1 MITTRK
7 NKHEYVTTIYIT
19 SDGQEFGIRSDAE
32 RHEEELRIMQDRHEI
47 PYKRTGYLSFLDSG
61 ADAYEIKSEDDLK
74 YLNIK
79 EWNRCGSWTYDGP
92 GWYIAEFYNGGDY
105 PDYYHVEKIDH
116 YIENLEEDL
125 TLLKD
130 LTNS

>member
-7 NKHEYVTTIYIT
+7 NKHEYFTTIYIT
-19 SDGQEFGIRSDAE
+19 SDGQEFCIRSDAE
-32 RHEEELRIMQDRHEI
+32 QHEEELRIMQDRHEI
-47 PYKRTGYLSFLDSG
+47 PYKYIGYLSFLDSG

-92 GWYIAEFYNGGDY
+92 GWYMAVWHDGGDY
-105 PDYYHVEKIDH
+105 SDYYSITKVDE
-116 YIENLEEDL
+116 YIKNLEEDL
-125 TLLKD
+125 NNLKI
-130 LTNS
+130 

>member
-32 RHEEELRIMQDRHEI
+32 QHEEELRIMQDKHEI
-47 PYKRTGYLSFLDSG
+47 PHKRIGLSIFEYNV
-61 ADAYEIKSEDDLK
+61 DAYKIKSEDDLK

-79 EWNRCGSWTYDGP
+79 EWNRNGSYNYEGP